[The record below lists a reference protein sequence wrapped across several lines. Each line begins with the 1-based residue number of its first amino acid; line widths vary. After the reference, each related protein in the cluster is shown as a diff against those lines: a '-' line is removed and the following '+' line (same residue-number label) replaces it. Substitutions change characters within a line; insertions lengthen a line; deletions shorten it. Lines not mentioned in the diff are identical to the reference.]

1 MAILIFGAMIAIH
14 ELGHFLVAR
23 VFKVKINEFAIGMGP
38 KLFSKKSKKSDILYS
53 LRAFPVGG
61 YVNME
66 GENEASDVDGSF
78 SKKPAWQ
85 KLLISLAGP
94 FMNIMLGFVLTFI
107 LVIGARGENGE
118 ILLAST
124 TVNRF
129 NANAVSSQMLE
140 LPDNSLTSVLL
151 ADDRVVKVGNV
162 SVHTGTELFYE
173 ISMQCTKVYEDIR
186 IIDGQKV
193 HFNFTCVDLT
203 VERNGEIITLKNVAF
218 PADSSSG
225 VTVMG
230 DCDFLVY
237 AESANFG
244 SVMKHT
250 WFRSLS
256 SIKMVWDSLVGLFSG
271 RFGIESLSGPIGTTE
286 ALTTVARAGWYTLLY
301 FVTVISMNLGVFNL
315 LPILPLDGGH
325 NVFYLYELIARK
337 PAPEKIQVALQVLGV
352 VLLFGLMIIVSIKDV
367 IGLFG

>member
-1 MAILIFGAMIAIH
+1 MAILVFGAMIAIH

-23 VFKVKINEFAIGMGP
+23 AFKVKINEFAIGMGP
-38 KLFSKKSKKSDILYS
+38 KLFSKKSKKSDTVYS

-66 GENEASDVDGSF
+66 GENEASEVDGSF

-94 FMNIMLGFVLTFI
+94 FMNILLGFVLTFI
-107 LVIGARGENGE
+107 LVIGARSASGE

-129 NANAVSSQMLE
+129 NENAVSCQTLE
-140 LPDNSLTSVLL
+140 LPNKSLTSALL
-151 ADDRVVKVGNV
+151 PNDRIVKVGNV

-173 ISMQCTKVYEDIR
+173 VSMQCTKVYEDVR
-186 IIDGQKV
+186 VIDGQKV
-193 HFNFTCVDLT
+193 HFNFSCVDLT
-203 VERNGEIITLKNVAF
+203 VERDGDIVKLANVAF
-218 PADSSSG
+218 PADLSNG
-225 VTVMG
+225 ITVMG
-230 DCDFLVY
+230 DCDFLVSPE
-237 AESANFG
+237 APSFG
-244 SVMKHT
+244 SIMKHT
-250 WFRSLS
+250 FFRSLS
-256 SIKMVWDSLVGLFSG
+256 SIKMVWDSLAGLFSG

-286 ALTTVARAGWYTLLY
+286 ALTTVARAGWYTLVY
-301 FVTVISMNLGVFNL
+301 FITIISMNLGVFNL

-325 NVFYLYELIARK
+325 NVFYLYELIVRK
-337 PAPEKIQVALQVLGV
+337 PAPEKIQVALQIFGV

>member
-1 MAILIFGAMIAIH
+1 MAIVIFGAMIAIH

-23 VFKVKINEFAIGMGP
+23 AFKVKINEFAIGMGP
-38 KLFSKKSKKSDILYS
+38 KLFSKESKKSEILYS
-53 LRAFPVGG
+53 LRAFPIGG

-66 GENEASDVDGSF
+66 GENEASEVDGSF

-85 KLLISLAGP
+85 RLIISLAGP
-94 FMNIMLGFVLTFI
+94 FMNILLGFVLTFI
-107 LVIGARGENGE
+107 LVIGARNVNGE

-124 TVNRF
+124 SVNRF
-129 NANAVSSQMLE
+129 NDNAVSCQTLE
-140 LPDNSLTSVLL
+140 LPDKSLTSAVLEN
-151 ADDRVVKVGNV
+151 DRVLKVGNV

-173 ISMQCTKVYEDIR
+173 ISMQCTNVYEDVR
-186 IIDGQKV
+186 FIDGQKV
-193 HFNFTCVDLT
+193 YFNFTCVDLT
-203 VERNGEIITLKNVAF
+203 VERNGEILVLTNVAF
-218 PADSSSG
+218 PADLSSG
-225 VTVMG
+225 ITVMG
-230 DCDFLVY
+230 DCDFLVFP
-237 AESANFG
+237 ESANFG

-256 SIKMVWDSLVGLFSG
+256 SIKMVWDSLAGLFTG
-271 RFGIESLSGPIGTTE
+271 RFGFESLSGPIGTTE

-325 NVFYLYELIARK
+325 NVFYIYELIARK
-337 PAPEKIQVALQVLGV
+337 PAPQKIQVVLQVLGV
-352 VLLFGLMIIVSIKDV
+352 VFLFGLMIIVSIKDV